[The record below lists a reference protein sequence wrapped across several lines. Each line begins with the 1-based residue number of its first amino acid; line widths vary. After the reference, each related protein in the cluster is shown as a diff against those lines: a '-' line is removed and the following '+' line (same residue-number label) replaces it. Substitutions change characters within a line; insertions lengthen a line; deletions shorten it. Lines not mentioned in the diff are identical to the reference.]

1 MDLGTAIAFAREHRR
16 CVLIS
21 LKRDGRPQSS
31 NVLHVVDDD
40 GTFLVSL
47 TDDRAKT
54 RNFRRDPRVSLHV
67 SSADF
72 WSYVVLEGEAELTP
86 VAQDPGDATVDA
98 LVDYYRKGAGEH
110 PDWDEY
116 RHAMVSERRLLL
128 RVHPSYA
135 YGLIR

>member
-1 MDLGTAIAFAREHRR
+1 MDLGTAIAFAQQQRR
-16 CVLIS
+16 CVLIT
-21 LKRDGRPQSS
+21 LKRVGRAQSS
-31 NVLHVVDDD
+31 NVLHVVN
-40 GTFLVSL
+40 GEGMFLVSL
-47 TDDRAKT
+47 TDDLAKT
-54 RNFRRDPRVSLHV
+54 RNLRRDPRVSLHV

-86 VAQDPGDATVDA
+86 VAEDPGDATVDA

-116 RHAMVSERRLLL
+116 RQAMVTERRLLL
-128 RVHPSYA
+128 RVRPSYA